1 MWELR
6 VEGRGKKARG
16 GGGSSCA
23 RGGGG
28 EMNVQCERRGGGRG
42 RTSRGEGYLC
52 VAPLC
57 LFPEVGGT
65 LARSGNVP

>member
-1 MWELR
+1 MWEPLAGAG
-6 VEGRGKKARG
+6 EEARG
-16 GGGSSCA
+16 GGGSCA
-23 RGGGG
+23 AR
-28 EMNVQCERRGGGRG
+28 GRG
-42 RTSRGEGYLC
+42 REAGQAPEKAILC